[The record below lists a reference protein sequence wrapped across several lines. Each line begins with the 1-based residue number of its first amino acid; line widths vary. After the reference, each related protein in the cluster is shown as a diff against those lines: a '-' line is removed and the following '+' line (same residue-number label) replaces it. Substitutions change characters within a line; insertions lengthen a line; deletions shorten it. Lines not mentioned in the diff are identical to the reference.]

1 MNLPKRTTVE
11 ARKAQIVAAAYHLA
25 VDVGLSKVTQE
36 LVAERVG
43 VTRALV
49 TVYYKADDLRA
60 AVVEHA
66 INAIDVDTAHRDDYL
81 RIIGCGYVDGVPA
94 ALNAPDEIKRAAVNS
109 LLV

>member
-1 MNLPKRTTVE
+1 MRRTTVE
-11 ARKAQIVAAAYHLA
+11 ARKAQIVAAAYQVA
-25 VDVGLSKVTQE
+25 VEVGLYKVTQE

-49 TVYYKADDLRA
+49 TGYFKADDLRA

-66 INAIDVDTAHRDDYL
+66 VKAVEIDSQNRADYL
-81 RIIGCGYVDGVPA
+81 RIIGCGYAFSMPS
-94 ALNAPDEIKRAAVNS
+94 ALNAPDDIKRAAVNS

>member
-1 MNLPKRTTVE
+1 MRRTTVE
-11 ARKAQIVAAAYHLA
+11 ARKAQIVAAAYQIA
-25 VDVGLSKVTQE
+25 VDVGLFKVTQE

-49 TVYYKADDLRA
+49 TGYFKADDLRA

-66 INAIDVDTAHRDDYL
+66 VNAVKVDTAHRDDYL
-81 RIIGCGYVDGVPA
+81 RIIGCGYVHDVPA
-94 ALNAPDEIKRAAVNS
+94 ARNAPDDIKRAAVNS